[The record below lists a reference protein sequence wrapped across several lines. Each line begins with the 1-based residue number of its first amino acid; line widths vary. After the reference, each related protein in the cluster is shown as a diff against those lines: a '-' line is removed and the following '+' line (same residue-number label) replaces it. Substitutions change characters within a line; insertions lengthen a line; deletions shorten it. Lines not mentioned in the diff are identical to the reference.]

1 MLQNSSKVIWEVL
14 RNSAPCEC
22 WKEVYIHT
30 FVLHLLGPK
39 LTHTCAMKESLKE
52 NTPF

>member
-1 MLQNSSKVIWEVL
+1 MWEVL

-30 FVLHLLGPK
+30 FVLYLLGPK
-39 LTHTCAMKESLKE
+39 LTHTCAMKGSLKK
-52 NTPF
+52 NIPF